1 MCRIELVATALAI
14 GLGLGGCS
22 LKYDLLSG
30 TSVPNPPSG
39 PIKIYIKEFKVES
52 KASVVD
58 PSAAVGGASVES
70 GSSGINALASSA
82 GNKLIEISRPT
93 RIEDLSGAIARE
105 LRRDKVRVFS
115 QLEVI
120 KDLQTVRVVANPF
133 QLVSSDAE
141 AQLEISGSALISSQR
156 IGKVFSQE
164 TKSIEV
170 AVTVKDLKNGAA
182 NKKTPLR
189 AGVKMVFNSKE
200 LEEAMAIA
208 VVTNMAQKI
217 LF

>member
-1 MCRIELVATALAI
+1 MGRIVLTVTALAI
-14 GLGLGGCS
+14 GLGLGACT

-30 TSVPNPPSG
+30 TSVPNPPAG

-52 KASVVD
+52 RASVVD
-58 PSAAVGGASVES
+58 PWAAVGGAKVES
-70 GSSGINALASSA
+70 SSGINALSQSA

-115 QLEVI
+115 QLELI
-120 KDLQTVRVVANPF
+120 KDLQTVRTIANPF
-133 QLVSSDAE
+133 QLVSSADE
-141 AQLEISGSALISSQR
+141 AQLEISGDALINSQR
-156 IGKVFSQE
+156 IKKVFSQE
-164 TKSIEV
+164 TKNIEV
-170 AVTVKDLKNGAA
+170 AVTVRDLKSGAT

-189 AGVKMVFNSKE
+189 AEVKMVFNSKE

-208 VVTNMAQKI
+208 VVTNLTQKI